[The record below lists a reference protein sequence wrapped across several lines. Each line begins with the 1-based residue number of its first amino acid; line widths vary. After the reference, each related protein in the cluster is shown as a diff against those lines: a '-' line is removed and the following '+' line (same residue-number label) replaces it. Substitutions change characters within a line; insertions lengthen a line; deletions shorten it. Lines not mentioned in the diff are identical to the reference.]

1 MADLTRESIEKIQEM
16 ANESVGDKRIVQVH
30 GEDYQ
35 VDNDGDIKLI
45 IPETNS
51 REEVELSTLSGLVEL
66 LKNMNERST
75 NKLFVQVVSPE
86 HVEVF
91 GALDKYG
98 LREDLAD
105 VRAMIPS
112 FNFDQYYDA
121 ETLNIALQ
129 SRFVQT
135 TDRDLILKVIGN
147 LKEEQVHS
155 AADDGVSQSVQV
167 KQGVAS
173 VAEVKAPNP
182 VAMKPYRTFV
192 EVDQPISNFIFRM
205 REGMQAALFEADG
218 GAWKNEAMNNIKQY
232 LSDNLDDEI
241 QSGHV
246 TVIA

>member
-16 ANESVGDKRIVQVH
+16 ANESVGDKRIVQIH
-30 GEDYQ
+30 GENYRI
-35 VDNDGDIKLI
+35 DNDGDVRLI
-45 IPETNS
+45 IPQTNS
-51 REEVELSTLSGLVEL
+51 CDEVGLSTLSGLVEL
-66 LKNMNERST
+66 LKNMKERST
-75 NKLFVQVVSPE
+75 NELFVQVVSPE

-98 LREDLAD
+98 RREDLAN
-105 VRAMIPS
+105 VCAMIPS
-112 FNFDQYYDA
+112 FNFDEYYDA

-155 AADDGVSQSVQV
+155 ATDDGVSQSVQV

>member
-35 VDNDGDIKLI
+35 VDNDGDVRLI

-66 LKNMNERST
+66 IKNMKERST
-75 NKLFVQVVSPE
+75 NKLFVQVNSPKQ
-86 HVEVF
+86 VKVF

-98 LREDLAD
+98 RREDLVD
-105 VRAMIPS
+105 VRAMIPG

-155 AADDGVSQSVQV
+155 ATDDGVSQSVQV

-182 VAMKPYRTFV
+182 VAMKPYRTFI
-192 EVDQPISNFIFRM
+192 EVDQPISNFVFRM
-205 REGMQAALFEADG
+205 QTGMQAALFEADG